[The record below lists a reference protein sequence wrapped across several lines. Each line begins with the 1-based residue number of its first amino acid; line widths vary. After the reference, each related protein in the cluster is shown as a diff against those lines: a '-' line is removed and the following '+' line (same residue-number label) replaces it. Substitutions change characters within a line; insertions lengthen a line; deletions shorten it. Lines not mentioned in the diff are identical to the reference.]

1 MAITATYT
9 VTLSASDKD
18 HAKGEYVY
26 ASIVRTSPATLV
38 PEGLYV
44 QSATINMSGTT
55 FWSGSGYNPYLDF
68 GDIGRVYVSTSV
80 TDKTAIPIT
89 TPIDFNL
96 DELLLV
102 GTVLNDFY
110 IYGYKSSNGN
120 VCTYASNNAQFTI
133 TATIVQQYAKSSARV
148 TSSVAAGSASSV
160 TFTNPYLN
168 NVYHIVDWRFGSS
181 LVHSARTNIG
191 DSSISYTI
199 PLSWLT
205 NIPNATSGTATVS
218 VTTYSY
224 AGSELGTDTYSFTI
238 TAPSTAVP
246 TISLATARI
255 DNSVPS
261 SWGIY
266 VQGQS
271 GIKITATAAGY
282 QGSTVASYT
291 ISGGAT
297 GTQTSNV
304 FTISKIYTSGTVTYT
319 VKVTDSR
326 GRTATASVS
335 ISVVAYS
342 APAFSATDAFR
353 CVAAGTASDTGTYIS
368 AKATG
373 TFASVSNKNSMTLK
387 VQYAL
392 STSGAYS
399 TAVTL
404 TNGTASIIGNGSIDI
419 NYSFKVKFTLSDAF
433 NTIEKVLNVGT
444 AAFTVFFR
452 QGGNGVAIGKVSE
465 RANAVEIN
473 PDWDI
478 YHGSTK
484 LNGTVPIARGGT
496 GATSAS
502 GARSN
507 LGVVAKTGDTM
518 TGNLNI
524 QGSLYPSMLLKPTRE
539 GQTNQTVFEGSYVG
553 ASSFAAW
560 EDASG
565 NNRRML
571 EVRTKAYAASLDNAV
586 MVRVCDNG
594 TWGNYRV
601 FHAGMPS
608 GVPIANGGTGATTAA
623 NARSNLG
630 ANNAGNLTT
639 GTLPAARL
647 PFKVQYG
654 QTSVTGVS
662 WTTVSLTAGFTATPT
677 IVVSYAGNP
686 SSSGIAVL
694 KTANESKSSFQVCM
708 AGSSGSGT
716 RYVNYIAIGV

>member
-148 TSSVAAGSASSV
+148 TSSVAAGSASTV

-224 AGSELGTDTYSFTI
+224 AGSELGTDTYS
-238 TAPSTAVP
+238 
-246 TISLATARI
+246 
-255 DNSVPS
+255 
-261 SWGIY
+261 
-266 VQGQS
+266 QS

-326 GRTATASVS
+326 GRTASASVS

-353 CVAAGTASDTGTYIS
+353 CVAGGTASDTGTYIS
-368 AKATG
+368 AKASG
-373 TFASVSNKNSMTLK
+373 TYASVSSKNSMTLK
-387 VQYAL
+387 VQYTL
-392 STSGAYS
+392 STSEAYS
-399 TAVTL
+399 TAVIL

-484 LNGTVPIARGGT
+484 LNGTVPISRGGT
-496 GATSAS
+496 GGTTAAS
-502 GARSN
+502 ARSN
-507 LGVVAKTGDTM
+507 LGAVNKAGDTM

-560 EDASG
+560 EDATG

>member
-18 HAKGEYVY
+18 HGKGEYVY

-44 QSATINMSGTT
+44 QSATINMTGTT

-148 TSSVAAGSASSV
+148 TSSVAAGSASTV

-191 DSSISYTI
+191 DASVSYTI

-205 NIPNATSGTATVS
+205 NIPNTTSGTATVA

-246 TISLATARI
+246 TISLAATRI

-304 FTISKIYTSGTVTYT
+304 FTISKIYTSGTVNYT

-326 GRTATASVS
+326 GRTANASVS

-373 TFASVSNKNSMTLK
+373 TYASVSNKNSMSLK

-478 YHGSTK
+478 YHGNTK
-484 LNGTVPIARGGT
+484 LNGTVPISRGGT
-496 GATSAS
+496 GGTTAAA
-502 GARSN
+502 ARSN
-507 LGVVAKTGDTM
+507 LGAVNKAGDTM
-518 TGNLNI
+518 TGNLTI
-524 QGSLYPSMLLKPTRE
+524 QGSLYPSMLLQPTYNDT
-539 GQTNQTVFEGSYVG
+539 TNRTVFEGSYVG

-560 EDASG
+560 EDSSG

-571 EVRTKAYAASLDNAV
+571 EVRTKAYASSLDNAV

>member
-18 HAKGEYVY
+18 HARGEYVY

-44 QSATINMSGTT
+44 QSATINMAGTT

-68 GDIGRVYVSTSV
+68 GDIGRVFVSTSV

-89 TPIDFNL
+89 TPTDFNL
-96 DELLLV
+96 DELLSV

-120 VCTYASNNAQFTI
+120 VCTYPSNNAQFTI
-133 TATIVQQYAKSSARV
+133 TATVVQQYAKSSARV
-148 TSSVAAGSASSV
+148 TSSVEAGGTSTV
-160 TFTNPYLN
+160 TFINPYLS
-168 NVYHIVDWRFGSS
+168 NVYHVVDWRFGTKVKSTTTAVGASS
-181 LVHSARTNIG
+181 T
-191 DSSISYTI
+191 SYTI

-205 NIPNATSGTATVS
+205 VIPSATSGTATVS

-224 AGSELGTDTYSFTI
+224 GGQELGTDTYSFTI
-238 TAPSTAVP
+238 TAPSSAVP
-246 TISLATARI
+246 TLSLAATRI
-255 DNSVPS
+255 NNSVPS

-271 GIKITATAAGY
+271 GVTITATAAGY
-282 QGSTVASYT
+282 QGSAISSYT
-291 ISGGAT
+291 ISGGTT
-297 GTQTSNV
+297 GTQSSNV
-304 FTISKIYTSGTVTYT
+304 FTISTIYSSGTITYT

-326 GRTATASVS
+326 GRTATASTS

-373 TFASVSNKNSMTLK
+373 TFSSVSNKNSMTLK

-419 NYSFKVKFTLSDAF
+419 NYSFKVKFTLSDQF

-484 LNGTVPIARGGT
+484 LNGTVPISRGGT
-496 GATSAS
+496 GGTTAAA
-502 GARSN
+502 ARSN
-507 LGVVAKTGDTM
+507 LGAVNKAGDTM

-524 QGSLYPSMLLKPTRE
+524 QGSLYPSMLLKPTQS

-560 EDASG
+560 EDSTG

-586 MVRVCDNG
+586 MVRVCDGG

-601 FHAGMPS
+601 YHEGMETVIPLS
-608 GVPIANGGTGATTAA
+608 KGGTGGTSAAT
-623 NARSNLG
+623 ARSKIG
-630 ANNAGNLTT
+630 ANNASNLTT

-647 PFKVQYG
+647 PFKIQYG
-654 QTSVTGVS
+654 QTTVTGVS

-677 IVVSYAGNP
+677 IIVSYAGNP

-694 KTANESKSSFQVCM
+694 KTGSESTTSFQVCM
-708 AGSSGSGT
+708 AGSSGSGS
-716 RYVNYIAIGV
+716 RKVNWIAIGT

>member
-18 HAKGEYVY
+18 HARGEYVY

-44 QSATINMSGTT
+44 QSATINMAGTT

-68 GDIGRVYVSTSV
+68 GDIGRVFVSTSV

-89 TPIDFNL
+89 TPTDFNL
-96 DELLLV
+96 DELLSV

-133 TATIVQQYAKSSARV
+133 TATVVQQYAKSSARV
-148 TSSVAAGSASSV
+148 TSSVEAGGTSTV
-160 TFTNPYLN
+160 TFINPYLS
-168 NVYHIVDWRFGSS
+168 NVYHVVDWRFGTKVKSTTTAVGASS
-181 LVHSARTNIG
+181 T
-191 DSSISYTI
+191 SYTI

-205 NIPNATSGTATVS
+205 VIPSATSGTATVS
-218 VTTYSY
+218 VTTYAS
-224 AGSELGTDTYSFTI
+224 GGLELGTDTYSFTI
-238 TAPSTAVP
+238 TAPSSAVP
-246 TISLATARI
+246 TLSLATARI
-255 DNSVPS
+255 NNSVPS

-271 GIKITATAAGY
+271 GVTITATAAGY
-282 QGSTVASYT
+282 QGSTISSYT

-297 GTQTSNV
+297 GTQSSNV
-304 FTISKIYTSGTVTYT
+304 FTISTIYSSGSITYT

-326 GRTATASVS
+326 GRTATASTS

-373 TFASVSNKNSMTLK
+373 TFSSVSSKNSMTLK

-419 NYSFKVKFTLSDAF
+419 NYSFKVKFTLSDQF

-484 LNGTVPIARGGT
+484 LNGTVPISRGGT
-496 GATSAS
+496 GGTTAAA
-502 GARSN
+502 ARSN
-507 LGVVAKTGDTM
+507 LGAVNKAGDTM

-524 QGSLYPSMLLKPTRE
+524 QGSLYPSMLLKPTQS

-560 EDASG
+560 EDNTG

-586 MVRVCDNG
+586 MVRVCDGG

-601 FHAGMPS
+601 YHEGMETVIPLS
-608 GVPIANGGTGATTAA
+608 KGGTGGTSAAT
-623 NARSNLG
+623 ARSKIG
-630 ANNAGNLTT
+630 ANNASNLTT

-647 PFKVQYG
+647 PFKIQYG
-654 QTSVTGVS
+654 QTTVTGVS
-662 WTTVSLTAGFTATPT
+662 WTTVNLTAGFTATPT
-677 IVVSYAGNP
+677 IIVSYAGNP
-686 SSSGIAVL
+686 TSSGIAVL
-694 KTANESKSSFQVCM
+694 KTGSESTTSFQVCM

-716 RYVNYIAIGV
+716 RKVNWIAIGT

>member
-18 HAKGEYVY
+18 HARGEYVY

-44 QSATINMSGTT
+44 QSATINMTGTT

-68 GDIGRVYVSTSV
+68 GDIGRVFVSTSV

-89 TPIDFNL
+89 TPTDFNL
-96 DELLLV
+96 DELLSV

-120 VCTYASNNAQFTI
+120 VCTYPSNNAQFTI
-133 TATIVQQYAKSSARV
+133 TATVVQQYAKSSARV
-148 TSSVAAGSASSV
+148 TSSVEAGGTSTV
-160 TFTNPYLN
+160 TFINPYLS
-168 NVYHIVDWRFGSS
+168 NVYHVVDWRFGTKVKSTTTAVGASS
-181 LVHSARTNIG
+181 T
-191 DSSISYTI
+191 SYTI

-205 NIPNATSGTATVS
+205 VIPSATSGTATVS
-218 VTTYSY
+218 VTTYAS
-224 AGSELGTDTYSFTI
+224 GGLELGTDTYSFTI
-238 TAPSTAVP
+238 TAPSSAVP
-246 TISLATARI
+246 TLSLAVARI
-255 DNSVPS
+255 NNSVPS

-271 GIKITATAAGY
+271 GVTITATAAGY
-282 QGSTVASYT
+282 QGSTISSYT
-291 ISGGAT
+291 ISGGTT
-297 GTQTSNV
+297 GTQSSNV
-304 FTISKIYTSGTVTYT
+304 FTISTIYSSGTITYT

-326 GRTATASVS
+326 GRTATASTS
-335 ISVVAYS
+335 ISVVAYT

-353 CVAAGTASDTGTYIS
+353 CIANGTASDTGTYIS

-373 TFASVSNKNSMTLK
+373 TFSSVSNKNSMTLK

-419 NYSFKVKFTLSDAF
+419 NYSFKVKFTLSDQF

-484 LNGTVPIARGGT
+484 LNGTVPISRGGT
-496 GATSAS
+496 GGTTAAA
-502 GARSN
+502 ARSN
-507 LGVVAKTGDTM
+507 LGAVNKAGDTM

-524 QGSLYPSMLLKPTRE
+524 QGTLYPSMLLKPTQS

-560 EDASG
+560 EDNTG

-586 MVRVCDNG
+586 MVRVCDGG

-601 FHAGMPS
+601 YHEGMETVIPLS
-608 GVPIANGGTGATTAA
+608 KGGTGGTSAAT
-623 NARSNLG
+623 ARSKIG
-630 ANNAGNLTT
+630 ANNASNLTT

-647 PFKVQYG
+647 PFKIQYG
-654 QTSVTGVS
+654 QTSVTGVA

-677 IVVSYAGNP
+677 IIVSYAGNP

-694 KTANESKSSFQVCM
+694 KTGSESTTSFQVCM

-716 RYVNYIAIGV
+716 RKVNWIAIGT